1 MPEREREGKVGPAN
15 QEAIQNNKYSYAS
28 RVVKFNSKR
37 FMWLEIQEHASG
49 GRHINPQQHAT
60 ATNLFDHEKC
70 IYNYCKD
77 CRYRVSEKTGADAC
91 PFNYLYWDFVA
102 RNETLLLR
110 NPRTSQVAR
119 AWSKL
124 DADRQLAV
132 RESAARFLLQ
142 LEPDTAP
149 GNAEG

>member
-60 ATNLFDHEKC
+60 ATNLFDQEKC

-77 CRYRVSEKTGADAC
+77 CRLCQTSSIAETITILDNK
-91 PFNYLYWDFVA
+91 FVPVNNNKWMYTASA
-102 RNETLLLR
+102 RGTHLKK
-110 NPRTSQVAR
+110 VYFY
-119 AWSKL
+119 K
-124 DADRQLAV
+124 
-132 RESAARFLLQ
+132 
-142 LEPDTAP
+142 
-149 GNAEG
+149 